1 MSMKIL
7 FYSISSKS
15 LAIFSL
21 CLAINLGRATDVSGK
36 IQLANGKPAKNAV
49 LWLSGGEKGRPLKS
63 AMVDQRDLMF
73 VPHVSVITVGTTV
86 RFPNNDTVYHNV
98 FAEFDAKRFD
108 LGMYPRGSTKT
119 MKFDKPGMV
128 ALMCSVHSEMGAY
141 IMVVDTPYFAVADS
155 SGRARIAAVPPGNY
169 VLHVWHE
176 SGQTEK
182 RDITVGGTDP
192 AWSIQTKRGG

>member
-1 MSMKIL
+1 MKIL
-7 FYSISSKS
+7 LSSISSKS

-108 LGMYPRGSTKT
+108 LGMYARGSTKT
-119 MKFDKPGMV
+119 IKFDKPGMV

-141 IMVVDTPYFAVADS
+141 IMVVDTPYYTISDG
-155 SGRARIAAVPPGNY
+155 SGRFRINGVPPGSY

-176 SGQTEK
+176 SGQTQK
-182 RDITVGGTDP
+182 QDLTVSEEDP
-192 AWSIQTKRGG
+192 KLSIHTKRG

>member
-1 MSMKIL
+1 MQIPPNVFKAFAFACI
-7 FYSISSKS
+7 S
-15 LAIFSL
+15 LAFSR
-21 CLAINLGRATDVSGK
+21 AHATDVSSK
-36 IQLANGKPAKNAV
+36 ILLANGKPAKNAV
-49 LWLSGGEKGRPLKS
+49 IWLSGTEKAHPMKA

-141 IMVVDTPYFAVADS
+141 IMVVDTPYYAIADG
-155 SGRARIAAVPPGNY
+155 SGHARIAGVPPGHY
-169 VLHVWHE
+169 VLHAWQE
-176 SGQTEK
+176 SGQTDKQDVTIGE
-182 RDITVGGTDP
+182 TDP
-192 AWSIQTKRGG
+192 SWSIRTKRGG